1 MGRVSLQIFKV
12 DGVSGDN
19 TRYVAEKWEFHDE
32 MMGARYIML
41 NATSH
46 TPIDWR
52 IGDYLMYRGQR
63 YYLNNVPT
71 VTQNARPNEAGD
83 AFVYESVRFDD
94 DQGKMYDC
102 MVLDV
107 TPTTGD
113 YIAARGTNYTG
124 SSVFNIYCA
133 ETTVEMKDAGGDW
146 HSVTLSPVAY
156 IGGIIQANLNRLYPQ
171 DGWRVDVNPALVGL
185 DDKVISINKWYVPQA
200 LAEIHNV
207 WDVDYICIGRT
218 IKIGYTLNNVTG
230 DDSASYMFGYGEGYA
245 QRGDDGKS
253 LLKIKRTASSS
264 QKIITRLRAMGST
277 RNMPYRYYNEKYELP
292 QSMFVQ
298 NLQLPDTF
306 ETPANKA
313 SGNASR
319 DASYGFDGD
328 GYPILRHVLGD
339 SNDAYID
346 KHDNAASCPEGIRE
360 GAAFW
365 DGSDSNLEEIYPT
378 IKSGTYRDLRAA
390 NIPDM
395 DGRIAS
401 QESSPT
407 NAYPNYGNTER
418 IDVLLGVDSNTNIG
432 DGIMT
437 EEDVKNQHQ
446 VTKHV
451 EVEEKTF
458 VWNGNSTG
466 AFNVSNGNAIAKEQN
481 ADTLFE
487 IENVAAGKYHT
498 EPVTQNVNFY
508 VKYAGQ
514 PNKQAKIR
522 YRFRI
527 WKKPEGEDSFE
538 MIVEHISP
546 ELTVAS
552 NAETYA
558 SLTLPSIPNV
568 DKETQGEDDTEL
580 EVSEKSNIKVTF
592 NVELVGCSNI
602 DPGNIIYHIGSA
614 EEDVEPEYIW
624 GPQNAADSFIN
635 TPFCIYI
642 KDIGIDLSN
651 ISTTGDDA
659 TIHFNTGACGGMD
672 FKWNPNNV
680 EPITVGNKKGWKVEI
695 TERFTDDTIHAY
707 YPSQNSPLSAGDQF
721 VLLNIEFPEAY
732 IKIAELRLLDAAT
745 KYLADNCEQKYI
757 YEPEISDIYIQ
768 RNIDFCEAAN
778 APETSIYW
786 NLYAGYKFSMRG
798 IPDTE
803 DQVLPIIDNVTIK
816 TVTIRE
822 GEQDT
827 PKVEIVLNN
836 EVDQSTL
843 QKLTVT
849 VDRIYNGIFG
859 QGGGGGSAV
868 SYSTLISLL
877 NSEGS
882 KLFLSKKNNDTAAG
896 KITFTKGL
904 DAKAGSSFT
913 GIGNT
918 GNIIN
923 SGTLTQQ
930 GNVTFGIGSPSFE
943 DNPTIS
949 SANRVDGFSGWYL
962 DNFGN
967 MELESLT
974 VRSYLEV
981 MELLINRLQA
991 QEGDTIFAE
1000 NDQIESV
1007 EEETE
1012 GNTTTYLLTLKEKWD
1027 GYFTAQEEGNILKG
1041 IINTLAAKQAGV
1053 SDESSSTG
1061 QDADTGGN
1069 KYYTSWMYVTN
1080 VYDNVPVL
1088 DEDGEPV
1095 LNGEGNPKTT
1105 RKIRVALWSDDQVP
1119 AQRNFP
1125 PCAKMNIARW
1135 GCMLDPTDDR
1145 YTTAQKQSIIKRQRL
1160 FYISTS
1166 DGRIMK
1172 LSHVNKP
1179 ILEEWNY
1186 GTTLGTIPEFMWQWQ
1201 EVAEKA
1207 LPTRDYLYAQGI
1219 IYQSLIHVNPQGVPI
1234 GVFVDKGVWQNNTA
1248 YLHYA
1253 WNAETGQWETHDV
1266 WWMGC
1271 KWRFLVTQPVVS
1283 GGTST
1288 YYEPA
1293 FNSDYWTLIEGNE
1306 TFTLELTSSNGEQF
1320 QEGAVDTTITPRLYY
1335 GSNIEITAQIDSYNW
1350 SWKRRTSSTD
1360 GTSQADITWNGLHSG
1375 VKNLAITDEDMP
1387 EEWSSSNKAIF
1398 TCRVGISKNN
1408 SVVYVEKDFFIS
1420 HIISGRQGDPTPEY
1434 QLLYYGW
1441 SRYATTAN
1449 QTISPSD
1456 IGEDDW
1462 TEFIPSAETGKPYL
1476 WLKTERWVW
1485 NKTYDA
1491 NNRPIYIL
1499 DNRQESPTPT
1509 YSRITGESGT
1519 GFQPK
1524 GSVANETALRALSGM
1539 AVGDAWMVENTGH
1552 LWVWSGTGWVDFGEI
1567 RGENGL
1573 SSYIHLAWAHAV
1585 ATHSASAT
1593 HGAGVYPDDG
1603 MGFTTSKDAGQNFE
1617 YIGFLADNVVQ
1628 DSQDPWKYTWKH
1640 MGSVVY
1646 LNLDNDSDTILY
1658 SGDIPLS
1665 SATSQAT
1672 LYIGG
1677 TPVTSGVTFSIEFSR
1692 SGNQNTVS
1700 GNITQSGL
1708 VTINSITENT
1718 GWALVKATY
1727 SNVIYAAKFSLRR
1740 SENDKYEI
1748 IPLASGIAY
1757 NSTKNEPVSSIIEFK
1772 IRRTGIDGSME
1783 YVDNQD
1789 TMIAD
1794 PQRRTKELNVYG
1806 VYDDGTLE
1814 SIEWEGHHADGELYL
1829 FEGYNEDYAAYRI
1842 ELVDIESSIID
1853 DSEDIPIL
1861 KFNDGVNGK
1870 DAVSLIVTP
1879 PAIVIQCDS
1888 DNMVFG
1894 NDANDEYWE
1903 CDIHADLRRGN
1914 EQATITS
1921 ITINSIPSGSN
1932 QYITSTTNGVLKL
1945 KISRGSD
1952 MSDGL
1957 FGQLVFTVVGQ
1968 LSNGVQISAVGRIN
1982 ITYTSDGSPGAA
1994 GKDSVRLD
2002 LDNESDSMQYSS
2014 SGEQITSAVITR
2026 ASLYDGNSLKS
2037 SGITWAY
2044 ELYGIPDANETDGI
2058 VVGDFSSG
2066 VKPFTI
2072 RKITQENATLTV
2084 KATYKSTTYRAI
2096 FSIKKLLN
2104 KDKYEIV
2111 VNPDAITFNPDE
2123 QSTPAQDL
2131 VVQINHW
2138 SPSGAY
2144 SQVSST
2150 SALTTGTGLR
2160 LYAARVSASGTETLG
2175 DPVAISSGQYTIA
2188 KGSITTSLSAYRFIL
2203 KDGVGGNILDSETV
2217 PIAKLHSGTSI
2228 YADLSNEMDA
2238 VPMDKDGNVLG
2249 SNTLTTT
2256 FNLYYGTAKQTLTS
2270 LTGSK
2275 IGETSNPSKVTV
2287 SPVAST
2293 GLVTITIS
2301 QGATFTNDKLTIRLE
2316 GSLTINGQQISKQLD
2331 FTIQGVRAGDDGK
2344 SPTIYQLNPSDSTIK
2359 KNKNATLSPSVV
2371 TCNIIKRV
2379 GDSAPVAIPASGDGN
2394 CIVYF
2399 KRDIDN
2405 DWVQYSSGYVTNG
2418 ISTAGTT
2425 TGIKFRLYSGDNT
2438 AGTLL
2443 DSETLPLVEDGKD
2456 GSGSNAVRLDLT
2468 NEMDSIQYSG
2478 TTKVGANAQ
2487 TTARLY
2493 DGAQEVTS
2501 GVTFSIDSREGCD
2514 STTATASGQ
2523 VFTISGIASNA
2534 TQARITIKAVH
2545 TKNNV
2550 SNTYYATFTVK
2561 KLVDQPKYEL
2571 VVKPDALSYNS
2582 DNDQFSSDPEIN
2594 INIRQTDI
2602 NGDVTTL
2609 TTLTNK
2615 GLWLNVYRWNFRTQ
2629 EYENALGTNGKTSG
2643 TLPLV
2648 VDASNDTEDTAF
2660 DYYIELRKTSS
2671 GGELLDHEN
2680 IPITTVQNGEA
2691 GVAILA
2697 QYAPNSNPTSSQIHN
2712 TFTSGDQYMRTKR
2725 STDANWGSWVRI
2737 VGESGGE
2744 TDYKFNISSNATS
2757 TSASTPPA
2765 SRRYETWQDA
2775 PMATTNDY
2783 QYLWAQVQKKDGNGN
2798 NVGPAYYI
2806 RLTGEAGPAGTT
2818 YEIRSTMGEV
2828 VIGENADSAT
2838 LNTTVSLYQSIGLN
2852 PATNLQAYF
2861 TWYRR
2866 IGSTFY
2872 KLGYSQQI
2880 GDSFQISAS
2889 VRTSSA
2895 DDIVVFARTSG
2906 VYTSTYAPTQSIPT
2920 DYLAKLEIPVR
2931 KQGGQG
2937 PTGPEGP
2944 SGKNAIHINIDN
2956 QADLISCYS
2965 DGKVRYAR
2973 TIVTEVTIYDGAEY
2987 ATTNVGIVTSSSS
3000 LTIGGCLVGR
3010 EDITSNGVIV
3020 GYRFTWEFTTEHV
3033 ISQAV
3038 SKGIV
3043 LSYNGV
3049 NYSTSFSLVPT
3060 NSSAIYQLAPE
3071 PTSISFAR
3079 ASNGIDFASP
3089 TTVYVK
3095 LHARKIEGANSAL
3108 ITTPTVGNAEG
3119 LSIMW
3124 KRVGVDSSFRG
3135 SEVGANN
3142 DTGID
3147 VGANTNCTSL
3157 ALQLYK
3163 DNVLIDEEDI
3173 SVMRAG
3179 KDGDGT
3185 PATSYSIVV
3194 TSSSASINASGQL
3207 VANITWRVKRNT
3219 GGDDY
3224 DVSLNNSNSF
3234 YKLNTDSN
3242 WTGAGTSSSSPLRSL
3257 SYNQE
3262 ASKPFPTSISL
3273 LYGTS
3278 SNPLATTEIPI
3289 TIMGQMGRNFYY
3301 AGIWSANVE
3310 YTLTDFS
3317 APFVILRETGQPDFY
3332 YVMQGENRTIKGN
3345 AHKPSNTNTDWH
3357 EMETSFKYLITEAV
3371 FTDFAKLGSAVF
3383 NKDYMFSQE
3392 GYMVGYNKFKISIND
3407 ESQYQYLDPHVF
3419 DADYEIGF
3427 LEKSLIDSGRNQNGG
3442 NIHIN
3447 EDLENAVVN
3456 NRTQTYS
3463 NTINT
3468 GARLSTKRYY
3478 AIEVIAYGNVDNQNA
3493 TVRVQITH
3501 GTYKALDE
3509 TFAVV
3514 GLANVTQNYVFV
3526 NNENTDATS
3535 NYFNI
3540 SISATGS
3547 FIDTHISYFNIGY
3560 AKFIPSLYMNL
3571 MTGQMVA
3578 NDLVARGMLYASS
3591 VAYSMGRVQDQDQ
3604 RYVVGDESMIAV
3616 APAAN
3621 HAVLLFPEPTTC
3633 KGRVIDVYNYIS
3645 ANGGVW
3651 YFGQQSLFVSNQKA
3665 RFVVNWNTFEPST
3678 MTTINVEYSAVGSKH
3693 IKAISRPSGSTDGN
3707 GHDIYEWVIFD

>member
-12 DGVSGDN
+12 DGLSGN
-19 TRYVAEKWEFHDE
+19 APRYVAEKWEFHDE

-71 VTQNARPNEAGD
+71 VTQNARPNESGD

-124 SSVFNIYCA
+124 SSVFNIFCA
-133 ETTVEMKDAGGDW
+133 ETTVEMKDASGDW

-156 IGGIIQANLNRLYPQ
+156 MGGIIQANLNRLYPS
-171 DGWRVDVNPALVGL
+171 DGWRVDVNPNLVGL

-306 ETPANKA
+306 ETPAGKTT
-313 SGNASR
+313 GNTSR
-319 DASYGFDGD
+319 DAAYGLDGD

-390 NIPDM
+390 DIPDM
-395 DGRIAS
+395 DGRIPS
-401 QESSPT
+401 QESSLT
-407 NAYPNYGNTER
+407 DAYPNYGNTER

-451 EVEEKTF
+451 EVEEKTLA
-458 VWNGNSTG
+458 WSGNSTG

-538 MIVEHISP
+538 MVVEHISP
-546 ELTVAS
+546 ELTVSS

-580 EVSEKSNIKVTF
+580 EIDEKSNIKVTF
-592 NVELVGCSNI
+592 NVELVDCSNI
-602 DPGNIIYHIGSA
+602 EPGNIIYHIGSA

-680 EPITVGNKKGWKVEI
+680 EPITVNNKKGWKIEI

-707 YPSQNSPLSAGDQF
+707 YPSQSSPLSAGDQF

-768 RNIDFCEAAN
+768 RNIDFCEAAGH
-778 APETSIYW
+778 PETSIYW

-803 DQVLPIIDNVTIK
+803 EQVLPIIDNVTIK

-822 GEQDT
+822 GDQDT

-991 QEGDTIFAE
+991 QEGDTIFAD

-1007 EEETE
+1007 EVETE

-1053 SDESSSTG
+1053 SDESASTG
-1061 QDADTGGN
+1061 QDTDTGGN
-1069 KYYTSWMYVTN
+1069 KYYTSWMYVTD

-1088 DEDGEPV
+1088 DENNEPV
-1095 LNGEGNPKTT
+1095 LDGDGNPKTT
-1105 RKIRVALWSDDQVP
+1105 RKIRVALWSDAEVP
-1119 AQRNFP
+1119 AQKNFP

-1135 GCMLDPTDDR
+1135 GCMLDPTDDN

-1234 GVFVDKGVWQNNTA
+1234 GVFVDKGVWQDNTA

-1271 KWRFLVTQPVVS
+1271 KWRCLITQPVVS

-1293 FNSDYWTLIEGNE
+1293 FNSNYWTLIEGNE
-1306 TFTLELTSSNGEQF
+1306 TFTLELTSSNGENF
-1320 QEGAVDTTITPRLYY
+1320 QEGSVDTTITPHLYY
-1335 GSNIEITAQIDSYNW
+1335 GSNIDITPQVDSYNW
-1350 SWKRRTSSTD
+1350 SWKRRTSNTD
-1360 GTSQADITWNGLHSG
+1360 GTSQADTTWNGLHSG
-1375 VKNLAITDEDMP
+1375 IKNISITDDDMP
-1387 EEWSSSNKAIF
+1387 DEWSSSNKAIF
-1398 TCRVGISKNN
+1398 TCRVGISKAG
-1408 SVVYVEKDFFIS
+1408 SMVYVEKDFFIS
-1420 HIISGRQGDPTPEY
+1420 HIISGRQGDPAPEY
-1434 QLLYYGW
+1434 QILSYGW
-1441 SRYATTAN
+1441 SKDASTANAETAPTATVNGQTTAVTW
-1449 QTISPSD
+1449 QVY
-1456 IGEDDW
+1456 
-1462 TEFIPSAETGKPYL
+1462 IPSAITGNPYL
-1476 WLKTERWVW
+1476 WLRAQRYTWDG
-1485 NKTYDA
+1485 TFTD
-1491 NNRPIYIL
+1491 
-1499 DNRQESPTPT
+1499 DNPDYTLASTT
-1509 YSRITGESGT
+1509 YSRVTGESGT
-1519 GFQPK
+1519 GFQPQ
-1524 GSVANETALRALSGM
+1524 GSVADEPALRALTGM
-1539 AVGDAWMVENTGH
+1539 SIGDAWLVEDTGH
-1552 LWVWSGTGWVDFGEI
+1552 LWIYTENGWMDFGEI
-1567 RGENGL
+1567 KGEAGL
-1573 SSYIHLAWAHAV
+1573 SSYVHIAWAHAV
-1585 ATHSASAT
+1585 ATH
-1593 HGAGVYPDDG
+1593 GDGVYPDSG
-1603 MGFTTSKDAGQNFE
+1603 MGFTTSKNAGQNFE
-1617 YIGFLADNVVQ
+1617 YIGFRADNEVN
-1628 DSQDPWKYTWKH
+1628 DSQTPKDYTWKH
-1640 MGSVVY
+1640 MGGAVY
-1646 LNLDNDSDTILY
+1646 LNLDNDNDTMLY
-1658 SGDIPLS
+1658 SDMGRIGGS
-1665 SATSQAT
+1665 ITSQAT
-1672 LYIGG
+1672 LYVGG
-1677 TPVTSGVTFSIEFSR
+1677 NPVASGVAFSIEFSK
-1692 SGNQNTVS
+1692 SGNKNTVEGS
-1700 GNITQSGL
+1700 VNSTSGL
-1708 VTINSITENT
+1708 VTITAVKAST

-1727 SNVIYAAKFSLRR
+1727 NGNVYAAKMSLRR
-1740 SENDKYEI
+1740 SESDKYEI
-1748 IPLASGIAY
+1748 IPLASAVLF
-1757 NSTKNEPVSSIIEFK
+1757 NESTQSPEGSTLLFKVKRTDITGYVS
-1772 IRRTGIDGSME
+1772 
-1783 YVDNQD
+1783 Y
-1789 TMIAD
+1789 
-1794 PQRRTKELNVYG
+1794 
-1806 VYDDGTLE
+1806 
-1814 SIEWEGHHADGELYL
+1814 
-1829 FEGYNEDYAAYRI
+1829 
-1842 ELVDIESSIID
+1842 ID
-1853 DSEDIPIL
+1853 DYEQGFQISVEATDYNNYVESDTPYYDT
-1861 KFNDGVNGK
+1861 NDGVWIADVFDNSGYDAYVIRIERDTTGELLDEEFIPIIKTIDGK
-1870 DAVSLIVTP
+1870 DAISLLITP
-1879 PAIVIQCDS
+1879 QAIVIPTDS
-1888 DNMVFG
+1888 EGMT
-1894 NDANDEYWE
+1894 NDEITIPI
-1903 CDIHADLRRGN
+1903 DIDLRRGN
-1914 EQATITS
+1914 TPATS
-1921 ITINSIPSGSN
+1921 IRIGTIEESTQTHIRAITEIVGGEEKLSIYVEEGVSLVGEDCIFTFPVSGVANAVRISA
-1932 QYITSTTNGVLKL
+1932 IG
-1945 KISRGSD
+1945 KIS
-1952 MSDGL
+1952 
-1957 FGQLVFTVVGQ
+1957 VTH
-1968 LSNGVQISAVGRIN
+1968 
-1982 ITYTSDGSPGAA
+1982 TSDGAPGDPGRA
-1994 GKDSVRLD
+1994 GKDSISLD

-2014 SGEQITSAVITR
+2014 SGEKITTAVITHAR
-2026 ASLYDGNSLKS
+2026 LYDGNTLVTAS
-2037 SGITWAY
+2037 SGADAVTWNY
-2044 ELYGIPDANETDGI
+2044 ELDGIPATTAGFTNGSFVD
-2058 VVGDFSSG
+2058 G
-2066 VKPFTI
+2066 VKTYNV
-2072 RKITQENATLTV
+2072 KQLTKENATLTV
-2084 KATYKSTTYRAI
+2084 KATYKGMTYNAV
-2096 FSIKKLLN
+2096 FSVKKLLN
-2104 KDKYEIV
+2104 KDKYELVI
-2111 VNPDAITFNPDE
+2111 NPDVIAFNPDE
-2123 QSTPAQDL
+2123 QTTPEQDL
-2131 VVQINHW
+2131 VVQVNHW
-2138 SPSGAY
+2138 SPSGSY
-2144 SQVSST
+2144 EQISSI
-2150 SALTTGTGLR
+2150 SKTTGTLR
-2160 LYAARVSASGTETLG
+2160 LYAATINTSGTETLG
-2175 DPVAISSGQYTIA
+2175 DPVALSSGKYTIA
-2188 KGSITTSLSAYRFIL
+2188 KASINTSLSAYRFIL
-2203 KDGVGGNILDSETV
+2203 KDTSGNILDSETV
-2217 PIAKLHSGTSI
+2217 PIAKIHSGTSI

-2238 VPMDKDGNVLG
+2238 VPMDKDGKVLG
-2249 SNTLTTT
+2249 TNILTTT
-2256 FNLYYGTAKQTLTS
+2256 FKLYHGTDEKTLTGLS
-2270 LTGSK
+2270 YSP
-2275 IGETSNPSKVTV
+2275 IGETSSNKVSVVPALGTGIVTV
-2287 SPVAST
+2287 
-2293 GLVTITIS
+2293 TIS
-2301 QGATFTNDKLTIRLE
+2301 PNATFTNDKLTIRIT
-2316 GSLTINGQQISKQLD
+2316 GAATINGQSLSKALD

-2344 SPTIYQLNPSDSTIK
+2344 SPTIYQLNPSDTTIK
-2359 KNKNATLSPSVV
+2359 KNKNNTLSPSTV

-2379 GDSAPVAIPASGDGN
+2379 GNSAPVAMPSVGEGNDGS
-2394 CIVYF
+2394 CIIYF

-2425 TGIKFRLYSGDNT
+2425 TGIKFRLYSGNNT

-2478 TTKVGANAQ
+2478 ATKVGANAQ

-2545 TKNNV
+2545 AKNNV

-2609 TTLTNK
+2609 STLTNK

-2648 VDASNDTEDTAF
+2648 VDASNDTEDAAF

-2671 GGELLDHEN
+2671 SGELLDHEN

-2697 QYAPNSNPTSSQIHN
+2697 EYAPNSNPTSSQIHDK
-2712 TFTSGDQYMRTKR
+2712 FTSGDQYMRTKP

-2744 TDYKFNISSNATS
+2744 TDYKFNISNRATS
-2757 TSASTPPA
+2757 TSASEAPPA
-2765 SRRYETWQDA
+2765 STFLYRKSGGTEIDWQDA
-2775 PMATTNDY
+2775 PMATTNGY
-2783 QYLWAQVQKKDGNGN
+2783 QYLWAQVQKMNGNGSPN
-2798 NVGPAYYI
+2798 GSPYYI

-2818 YEIRSTMGEV
+2818 YELRSTMGEV

-2906 VYTSTYAPTQSIPT
+2906 AYTSAYAPTQSIPT

-2944 SGKNAIHINIDN
+2944 SGKNAVRINIDN

-2965 DGKVRYAR
+2965 DGKVRYSR

-2987 ATTNVGIVTSSSS
+2987 ATSNVGVVTSSSS
-3000 LTIGGCLVGR
+3000 LAIGGCNVSR
-3010 EDITSNGVIV
+3010 ANITSNGVIV
-3020 GYRFTWEFTTEHV
+3020 GYRFTWNFGTSHT

-3038 SKGIV
+3038 SKDIV

-3049 NYSTSFSLVPT
+3049 EYSTSFSLTPI
-3060 NSSAIYQLAPE
+3060 NSSAIYQLAPD

-3089 TTVYVK
+3089 IIYVK
-3095 LHARKIEGANSAL
+3095 LHARKIEGANSTL
-3108 ITTPTVGNAEG
+3108 ITTPTVGDAEG
-3119 LSIMW
+3119 LTIMW
-3124 KRVGVDSSFRG
+3124 KRVGVDSSFTG
-3135 SEVGANN
+3135 SKVGASG
-3142 DTGID
+3142 DTGVDIS
-3147 VGANTNCTSL
+3147 ANSNCTSL

-3163 DNVLIDEEDI
+3163 DNILVDEEDI

-3179 KDGDGT
+3179 KDGAGT
-3185 PATSYSIVV
+3185 SATSYRIIVV
-3194 TSSSASINASGQL
+3194 SSSASINASGQL

-3219 GGDDY
+3219 GGTDY

-3234 YKLNTDSN
+3234 YKLNTDSG
-3242 WTGAGTSSSSPLRSL
+3242 WTAISGSGTDVSTK
-3257 SYNQE
+3257 SYNQP
-3262 ASKPFPTSISL
+3262 AGSPFPTSISL
-3273 LYGTS
+3273 LYGTT
-3278 SNPLATTEIPI
+3278 SNPLATTEVPI

-3332 YVMQGENRTIKGN
+3332 YVMQGENRTISGN
-3345 AHKPSNTNTDWH
+3345 PHKPSNSNTDWH
-3357 EMETSFKYLITEAV
+3357 EMETSFKYLITEAM
-3371 FTDFAKLGSAVF
+3371 FTNFAKLGASIF
-3383 NKDYMFSQE
+3383 NEDYMFSQY
-3392 GYMVGYNKFKISIND
+3392 GYMVGYDGVREKIETD
-3407 ESQYQYLDPHVF
+3407 TQYQYAAAGDMDAIGNITTIKGENKTNYHLTGASRQPLTDIQLQSGRYYTVQVDAACRNGSNANNVKIDIKNRDTSDIIYSKTFTLQNAESKNLCFVF
-3419 DADYEIGF
+3419 ECTANAWYNIVTTASATTTNG
-3427 LEKSLIDSGRNQNGG
+3427 LIDVQLYYVSIGVAKFTPSL
-3442 NIHIN
+3442 HIN
-3447 EDLENAVVN
+3447 L
-3456 NRTQTYS
+3456 R
-3463 NTINT
+3463 
-3468 GARLSTKRYY
+3468 
-3478 AIEVIAYGNVDNQNA
+3478 
-3493 TVRVQITH
+3493 
-3501 GTYKALDE
+3501 
-3509 TFAVV
+3509 
-3514 GLANVTQNYVFV
+3514 
-3526 NNENTDATS
+3526 
-3535 NYFNI
+3535 
-3540 SISATGS
+3540 
-3547 FIDTHISYFNIGY
+3547 
-3560 AKFIPSLYMNL
+3560 
-3571 MTGQMVA
+3571 TGQMVA
-3578 NDLVARGMLYASS
+3578 NDLTARGMLYASS
-3591 VAYSMGRVQDQDQ
+3591 VGYSHITGTTNDEIL
-3604 RYVVGDESMIAV
+3604 YVDKESFVVLKDVFQSVNGQAKV
-3616 APAAN
+3616 VLPAPSD
-3621 HAVLLFPEPTTC
+3621 C
-3633 KGRVIDVYNYIS
+3633 QGRVIEVFGYKGSAQETFYMTWVGATSTSAFGWPWGGTGHGVNTQFAKTTTYIKLYS
-3645 ANGGVW
+3645 DG
-3651 YFGQQSLFVSNQKA
+3651 
-3665 RFVVNWNTFEPST
+3665 
-3678 MTTINVEYSAVGSKH
+3678 TIWRIMKE
-3693 IKAISRPSGSTDGN
+3693 
-3707 GHDIYEWVIFD
+3707 E